1 MLNWNFPQEFVG
13 TINTDIPE
21 EEKILSKLKIYR
33 LDFKA
38 KVKTKEGETRLVIL
52 EIQKSK
58 VFTTPMRFRTYLGY
72 QLGNK
77 EYYQEIET
85 DGKKYKAG
93 LPIISIYFLG
103 ELINKKFASIPV
115 IKIKKEILDAYSGN
129 RLQIEDHFI
138 NSLFQ
143 EGIIINIPALR
154 KKRRDEIEI
163 LLSIFDQ
170 DNIDSRKHIMNINEV
185 EFPDRYRP
193 VVRRLQR
200 AVEGKE
206 LEEYI
211 RMEEDI
217 QAELDDIYMSFKKA
231 KQESEQARKESEQ
244 AKQESAQAK
253 QESEKAKQESEK
265 ARKESQQVRKETEQ
279 VRKDIEQTQK
289 YVEVAKK
296 ELAKAIREKEEAV
309 VLLVNSGVDK
319 SIVASKLKITSADID
334 KILRMREEQ

>member
-1 MLNWNFPQEFVG
+1 M
-13 TINTDIPE
+13 
-21 EEKILSKLKIYR
+21 
-33 LDFKA
+33 
-38 KVKTKEGETRLVIL
+38 VK
-52 EIQKSK
+52 
-58 VFTTPMRFRTYLGY
+58 F
-72 QLGNK
+72 
-77 EYYQEIET
+77 
-85 DGKKYKAG
+85 
-93 LPIISIYFLG
+93 ISDWY
-103 ELINKKFASIPV
+103 
-115 IKIKKEILDAYSGN
+115 
-129 RLQIEDHFI
+129 
-138 NSLFQ
+138 
-143 EGIIINIPALR
+143 
-154 KKRRDEIEI
+154 
-163 LLSIFDQ
+163 
-170 DNIDSRKHIMNINEV
+170 NIDSRKHIMNINEV

-253 QESEKAKQESEK
+253 QESEKA
-265 ARKESQQVRKETEQ
+265 RKESQQ

-296 ELAKAIREKEEAV
+296 ELAKAIRAKEEAV

-319 SIVASKLKITSADID
+319 SIVASKLKITQEDID
-334 KILRMREEQ
+334 KILKMRGEH